1 MWLLWPERYTIALKS
16 NGAVRTGTVATEHLA
31 EGPRQHPKDIPKLAL
46 VASLVDPRFKF
57 GPGFSDHDEQY
68 IRNIIRHLMT
78 VAALAE
84 QAEQEPRQIQQ
95 QQQPPPQ

>member
-57 GPGFSDHDEQY
+57 GPGFSDHDKQY
-68 IRNIIRHLMT
+68 IWGIIRRMVTL
-78 VAALAE
+78 VALAE
-84 QAEQEPRQIQQ
+84 QAEQEPIQGDEPQQ
-95 QQQPPPQ
+95 Q